1 MTFQKVLLLVWLKNL
16 GPQISDPTGPNPRSF
31 SSCPSSV
38 SVICLGVLY
47 LMYLEAK
54 QDHLIRRVPHTGLP
68 TSKLHRHA
76 WAGWPVPVHVWWY
89 LV

>member
-1 MTFQKVLLLVWLKNL
+1 MSAVRL
-16 GPQISDPTGPNPRSF
+16 SDLFRG
-31 SSCPSSV
+31 
-38 SVICLGVLY
+38 LGVLH

-89 LV
+89 LADVVRKHGWLQLDG